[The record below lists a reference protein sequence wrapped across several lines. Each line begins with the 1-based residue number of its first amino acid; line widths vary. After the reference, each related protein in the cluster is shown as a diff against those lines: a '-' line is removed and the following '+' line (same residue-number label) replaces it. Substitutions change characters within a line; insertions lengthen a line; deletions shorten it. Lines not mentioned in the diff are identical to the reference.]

1 MSPGRGEATRAS
13 LDSALHPPFAQKG
26 FWVVQAVVV
35 AIAVAHLAADIDV
48 SLEVRAF
55 PGGLPVALLIIPV
68 AYAAS
73 RYGLAGS
80 AATSLWA
87 TVLWLPD
94 LLLPHDRGHVGS
106 DLVELALVD
115 FVAFF
120 VGQRIEA
127 ERRARAGSDRATAA
141 RLATEARYRHM
152 FESSRSPLLLLDS
165 GHRVREANAA
175 ACALLGPDLV
185 GRSAEA
191 VLATLGLQA
200 GDGRRRISLPDGRDY
215 RVEVV
220 ELQPG
225 TDEAA
230 VQVAL
235 EDVTEERSEARRA
248 QWYAGVVVRAEE
260 DERRRLAREL
270 HDEPLQIFLAVAR
283 QLERLSGSPDLPSPV
298 VEGLGRA
305 RKHTLDAAG
314 SLRRLSRGL
323 RPPTLDQ
330 LGLSAALSTLVR
342 DLEEAEPGLSAHLDL
357 AGAPGR
363 FPADVELGVFRIA
376 QEATTNA
383 RRHARAGR
391 LVVSL
396 RAGEDGLVL
405 EVADDGAGFDVA
417 AAHEEAVSTSHL
429 GLVGMAERARLLGGA
444 LEVSS
449 APGRG
454 TVVVARVPLA
464 GATGEAVPP
473 RPLGPRRVSGL
484 PAGPGELPGG
494 SRPLQAAGQV
504 P

>member
-220 ELQPG
+220 ELRWG
-225 TDEAA
+225 
-230 VQVAL
+230 
-235 EDVTEERSEARRA
+235 SEAPKRRSM
-248 QWYAGVVVRAEE
+248 
-260 DERRRLAREL
+260 
-270 HDEPLQIFLAVAR
+270 PLRTGGANRTGA
-283 QLERLSGSPDLPSPV
+283 P
-298 VEGLGRA
+298 
-305 RKHTLDAAG
+305 
-314 SLRRLSRGL
+314 SRG
-323 RPPTLDQ
+323 
-330 LGLSAALSTLVR
+330 GAASATSV
-342 DLEEAEPGLSAHLDL
+342 
-357 AGAPGR
+357 AGGPS
-363 FPADVELGVFRIA
+363 
-376 QEATTNA
+376 
-383 RRHARAGR
+383 
-391 LVVSL
+391 VVS
-396 RAGEDGLVL
+396 DMVTTSVFVL
-405 EVADDGAGFDVA
+405 ISE
-417 AAHEEAVSTSHL
+417 
-429 GLVGMAERARLLGGA
+429 
-444 LEVSS
+444 
-449 APGRG
+449 
-454 TVVVARVPLA
+454 
-464 GATGEAVPP
+464 
-473 RPLGPRRVSGL
+473 
-484 PAGPGELPGG
+484 
-494 SRPLQAAGQV
+494 
-504 P
+504 